1 MIPRARFKVSRVML
15 KGGLHNSERC
25 WSLCRGCHEEALKSY
40 EAALQA
46 DPDDAK
52 AYFRMGVTLFAL
64 QRFLPAEAAYF
75 DAIRVGSWV
84 FVLHMMMSVSS
95 CTAKKSQFR

>member
-1 MIPRARFKVSRVML
+1 MAV
-15 KGGLHNSERC
+15 NSERY

-84 FVLHMMMSVSS
+84 FVLHTMISVSS
-95 CTAKKSQFR
+95 CTAKKSQFQ